1 MRKGRKWEDSVRR
14 LLLKFR
20 QEVGVE
26 PRGRQCELE
35 EMLAGQ
41 DPRCEL
47 PAWAFAPS
55 PMRRVH
61 LCPMLSPS
69 SLPRT
74 SAFQTLLATTWF
86 LPCCCPPPKSW
97 SDPLQNQAGWCRLC
111 NTVVSILW
119 ELREKKTSAWQV
131 ILYVKNNLP
140 EARGNVPVVPP
151 QADRYTCLPADY
163 PAFRHPGSSTWLHKR
178 SKNAL
183 SPFRKHL
190 KV

>member
-1 MRKGRKWEDSVRR
+1 MKKSDTHVQSSRVKMKKGRKWEDSVRR

-20 QEVGVE
+20 QEMGVE
-26 PRGRQCELE
+26 PRGRQRELE

-74 SAFQTLLATTWF
+74 SAFQTLLTTTWL
-86 LPCCCPPPKSW
+86 LPCCCPPPNLGQMLCKTKAA
-97 SDPLQNQAGWCRLC
+97 DAG
-111 NTVVSILW
+111 
-119 ELREKKTSAWQV
+119 
-131 ILYVKNNLP
+131 YVTL
-140 EARGNVPVVPP
+140 
-151 QADRYTCLPADY
+151 L
-163 PAFRHPGSSTWLHKR
+163 F
-178 SKNAL
+178 L
-183 SPFRKHL
+183 SYEN
-190 KV
+190 